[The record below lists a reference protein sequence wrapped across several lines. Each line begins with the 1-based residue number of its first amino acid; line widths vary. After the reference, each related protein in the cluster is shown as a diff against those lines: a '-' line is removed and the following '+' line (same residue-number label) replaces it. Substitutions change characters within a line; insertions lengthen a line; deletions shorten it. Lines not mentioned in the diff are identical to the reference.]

1 MDQVLELSEADK
13 RQNNE
18 VTEMIFA
25 ILETNRKIS
34 ELNQTINE
42 LHRSDGDLSSLVED
56 VDQEVNEVSN
66 LLTTSA
72 NSCPAQNGVSD
83 DGEEELS
90 ILENK
95 SESRRESLIELEEK
109 TEDLQTCRSESMCLS
124 VDGSIG
130 VDNALHYIT
139 ENTEELASVGE
150 SVLEPESE
158 DHTMTQVSKS
168 TEDAEND
175 TTFGTSDDFTEGTF
189 PYKDEIEQNTNKEE
203 APDSSKE
210 LVQCSK
216 EWKDKMS
223 DTDQDSL
230 KKLRK
235 RKTPIEVDNRC
246 TVILEEESQ
255 RKTEKEDQR
264 NKEDVPAYLASE
276 GL

>member
-42 LHRSDGDLSSLVED
+42 FHKSDGNLSSLVED

-72 NSCPAQNGVSD
+72 NSCPAQNSVSD
-83 DGEEELS
+83 GGVEELS

-95 SESRRESLIELEEK
+95 SESRGESLFELEEK

-130 VDNALHYIT
+130 VDNAPHYVK
-139 ENTEELASVGE
+139 ENSEELASVGQ

-158 DHTMTQVSKS
+158 DQMMTQVSKS

-175 TTFGTSDDFTEGTF
+175 TASGTSDDFTKEVSHSEAEF
-189 PYKDEIEQNTNKEE
+189 EQNTKKEE
-203 APDSSKE
+203 ASGLSKE
-210 LVQCSK
+210 LVESSK
-216 EWKDKMS
+216 EWRDKMS